1 MARKLLK
8 PEPMAA
14 RQTRWLIASMA
25 FAVAF
30 VALLADWDQRR
41 EGTLALNEFAA
52 GQATLAATVAHGLNV
67 REPSLAPFKDVE
79 REAERVLLLLP
90 PGSAKFVTRDGR
102 QLADQRLLQA
112 LAQGLTTLRLDRPE
126 AASFGLPLRTAVA
139 GLATVGGF
147 GVAVVTTARNDRDR
161 EQRAA
166 LRLLLST
173 VLAAGLVVAFGGI
186 ALRERAKEVEASR
199 SLALEQLARERE
211 QRLTRESR
219 AATMVTLASGMAHEL
234 GTPLGVIVGRAEQL
248 EARARGDERATHA
261 ARTIIDQA
269 QQIGEVMR
277 GFLSFARGT
286 PPALVS
292 VAPSEVIAA
301 ALGLVE
307 HRFLEAG
314 VFLAAR
320 NGVDLPL
327 VRCEP
332 RLLGQALVN
341 VLLNSCDACH
351 AGSSVAFGTER
362 RSAAVAF
369 IVTDD
374 GEGISAEVAARATE
388 PFFTTKQ
395 DRGGTGLGLA
405 IANEIVK
412 THRGE
417 LTITRNRD
425 RGTCVVILIPVAK
438 EAEANV

>member
-1 MARKLLK
+1 M
-8 PEPMAA
+8 
-14 RQTRWLIASMA
+14 
-25 FAVAF
+25 
-30 VALLADWDQRR
+30 
-41 EGTLALNEFAA
+41 
-52 GQATLAATVAHGLNV
+52 
-67 REPSLAPFKDVE
+67 
-79 REAERVLLLLP
+79 LLLLP
-90 PGSAKFVTRDGR
+90 PKSQDFQAREGW
-102 QLADQRLLQA
+102 QLKDESLRQA
-112 LAQGLTTLRLDRPE
+112 LAAGRTTLRLDRPE
-126 AASFGLPLRTAVA
+126 AARFGLPFRTAVA
-139 GLATVGGF
+139 GLASIGGW
-147 GVAVVTTARNDRDR
+147 GVAVLTTARNDRDR

-166 LRLLLST
+166 WRLALST
-173 VLAAGLVVAFGGI
+173 VLAAGLVVAFGGL
-186 ALRERAKEVEASR
+186 ALRERAKEAEASR

-211 QRLTRESR
+211 QRLERESR

-269 QQIGEVMR
+269 EQIGEVMR

-286 PPALVS
+286 PPELSS
-292 VAPSEVIAA
+292 VAPAEVLES

-314 VFLAAR
+314 VRLATHNAA
-320 NGVDLPL
+320 DLPL

-351 AGSSVAFGTER
+351 RGSSVAFETER
-362 RSAAVAF
+362 RASSVAF

-374 GEGISAEVAARATE
+374 GEGISAEVAARAVE
-388 PFFTTKQ
+388 PFFTTKGNS
-395 DRGGTGLGLA
+395 GGTGLGLA

-417 LTITRNRD
+417 LEITRNRE
-425 RGTCVVILIPVAK
+425 RGTRVAILIPIVK
-438 EAEANV
+438 EADVHG

>member
-1 MARKLLK
+1 
-8 PEPMAA
+8 MAA

-25 FAVAF
+25 LAVAF

-52 GQATLAATVAHGLNV
+52 GQATLAAAVAHGLNV
-67 REPSLAPFKDVE
+67 RDPSLATFKDVE

-90 PGSAKFVTRDGR
+90 PGSATFVTRGGR
-102 QLADQRLLQA
+102 RLTDERLRQA
-112 LAQGLTTLRLDRPE
+112 LAQGLTTLQLDRPE

-139 GLATVGGF
+139 GLATVDGF

-261 ARTIIDQA
+261 ARTIIGQA
-269 QQIGEVMR
+269 EQIGEVMR

-292 VAPSEVIAA
+292 VAPSEVVSA

-307 HRFLEAG
+307 HRFREAG
-314 VFLAAR
+314 VFLVAR
-320 NGVDLPL
+320 NGLDLPL

-341 VLLNSCDACH
+341 VLLNSCDACR
-351 AGSSVAFGTER
+351 AGSSVAFAAER
-362 RSAAVAF
+362 RLASVAF

-388 PFFTTKQ
+388 PFFTI
-395 DRGGTGLGLA
+395 RGDARSIGGLA

-425 RGTCVVILIPVAK
+425 RGTCVAILIPIAK
-438 EAEANV
+438 EA